1 MIGACKRA
9 WRCHC
14 AVLALS
20 WALSLSCELALS
32 WTASYGHQNKA
43 VAFGND
49 HDRPLHPNGNLFPLG
64 NRIDNLAPITLS
76 LRLHKRAALYRGIRV
91 GTRIAAGTGVH
102 VECAKR
108 REGKG

>member
-1 MIGACKRA
+1 MRRHQNEAAGCKRA
-9 WRCHC
+9 M
-14 AVLALS
+14 
-20 WALSLSCELALS
+20 
-32 WTASYGHQNKA
+32 
-43 VAFGND
+43 
-49 HDRPLHPNGNLFPLG
+49 RPGG
-64 NRIDNLAPITLS
+64 YRIDNLAPITLP